1 MLDVVVRLFS
11 PASADG
17 AAYGARDQ
25 EDAQEFLTFLLDG
38 AHSEILKLRALYGLS
53 PDAPSAAPHAPSS
66 APAAA
71 DGDGWERVGRNNRS
85 AVTREVAVGRGPP
98 TAVSGLF
105 AGQLCSTVRADN
117 MKPSATVQPF
127 VVLQLD
133 IAGADVRTVPDALAG
148 MARAEEVQGYRAEGS
163 KHASVAHKTTRLQQL
178 PPVLVLHLMRFAYA
192 DDGTIS
198 KISRPIAFTR
208 ELRVKSA
215 WISATAPESRS
226 GATYNLVSCVT
237 HHGKSPQGG
246 HYTADVR
253 QPSGEWLRFDDERVG
268 AVREAD
274 VLGQEAY
281 LLFYVRADG
290 A

>member
-1 MLDVVVRLFS
+1 MR
-11 PASADG
+11 
-17 AAYGARDQ
+17 
-25 EDAQEFLTFLLDG
+25 
-38 AHSEILKLRALYGLS
+38 KLRALVRGGDGRHVAKSAPGTPLGRCQTVGILSPSTKVSMYSILHPRLSLPPALFHLPLPSSPSQYGLS

-163 KHASVAHKTTRLQQL
+163 K
-178 PPVLVLHLMRFAYA
+178 
-192 DDGTIS
+192 
-198 KISRPIAFTR
+198 
-208 ELRVKSA
+208 
-215 WISATAPESRS
+215 
-226 GATYNLVSCVT
+226 
-237 HHGKSPQGG
+237 
-246 HYTADVR
+246 VR
-253 QPSGEWLRFDDERVG
+253 DER
-268 AVREAD
+268 
-274 VLGQEAY
+274 
-281 LLFYVRADG
+281 
-290 A
+290 